1 MPESQIKG
9 LPAGAELRPIS
20 GLPPGAELRPVG
32 QQGAPL
38 NASTDPSGRTPSGE
52 PAPGDNRNM
61 LQRAFDNMVTP
72 DPRREEWQNPVK
84 TGVDRFSMGV
94 AGNVLPLIAHPL
106 KSIGGAVSSVGHAL
120 ANNPGNP
127 VGAGLDLVRPMIE
140 SGVENYQQNGP
151 AKAIPQML
159 GQGVGMWATGELGG
173 AASRAVLPKVA
184 QAGGAIRDAAIGDP
198 NVAAVRAAGM
208 PKKNALGFK
217 ADVQAARPYLAGSQ
231 SVEDVQK
238 TAGIGGTARDE
249 IYKPISDFLA
259 ENGDRV
265 VQGPDGPTTLRD
277 LEGERGQVS
286 AQLRQLRAGG
296 PEGIALATQKGL
308 NQADLMARQSAIEG
322 AMDPHLMGAGIDSP
336 LIRQTYGQVARVG
349 DQFAGRWTPAEKPT
363 PYGFGRLMNVD
374 PLKPRTWLGQP
385 AQGVRDLIAGRPL
398 WSGNAGDVGVGEAFR
413 TGGPKPDFRAPASAI
428 PRFEYPPRQ
437 LEANVP
443 GNAGYGDIDAGSMA
457 GIPHPGP
464 QITPPPLQR
473 FALPEITTP
482 GKVQPM
488 VKYAT
493 PYIEPFDP
501 HLKPVDLEEY
511 RNMFKKK
518 EQ

>member
-159 GQGVGMWATGELGG
+159 GQGVGMWATGEVGGGVAAPIARGIARTVAPTLERVGLGLGNDVLGAKGAKPFKYDANPARGAYEEGVLPAMSKHSAAMNLEKALPQVGQRISDKVMSGGSAPSSDIAHSIEQPIQDAGNVMAGFGGGKPLDPVTNLWASMEEKAPNASTPIYGNSAPENVPAPDLWHSIRNLDKNTRFNPDPEVEGVNELRRDIRGGLRGNLEDAVPGLKPETQRYSDLKSAEGSLDRTMHGGMTLNKMLTIPMTPIESTAG
-173 AASRAVLPKVA
+173 AALYRSGKMASRIAKSRGSVPLPV
-184 QAGGAIRDAAIGDP
+184 IP
-198 NVAAVRAAGM
+198 
-208 PKKNALGFK
+208 
-217 ADVQAARPYLAGSQ
+217 
-231 SVEDVQK
+231 
-238 TAGIGGTARDE
+238 
-249 IYKPISDFLA
+249 
-259 ENGDRV
+259 
-265 VQGPDGPTTLRD
+265 
-277 LEGERGQVS
+277 
-286 AQLRQLRAGG
+286 
-296 PEGIALATQKGL
+296 
-308 NQADLMARQSAIEG
+308 
-322 AMDPHLMGAGIDSP
+322 
-336 LIRQTYGQVARVG
+336 
-349 DQFAGRWTPAEKPT
+349 
-363 PYGFGRLMNVD
+363 
-374 PLKPRTWLGQP
+374 QP
-385 AQGVRDLIAGRPL
+385 Q
-398 WSGNAGDVGVGEAFR
+398 
-413 TGGPKPDFRAPASAI
+413 
-428 PRFEYPPRQ
+428 
-437 LEANVP
+437 
-443 GNAGYGDIDAGSMA
+443 
-457 GIPHPGP
+457 
-464 QITPPPLQR
+464 
-473 FALPEITTP
+473 
-482 GKVQPM
+482 
-488 VKYAT
+488 
-493 PYIEPFDP
+493 
-501 HLKPVDLEEY
+501 
-511 RNMFKKK
+511 KKK

>member
-1 MPESQIKG
+1 MANSAALPKG
-9 LPAGAELRPIS
+9 FIPDSPNSAGALPAGFIPDEPTS
-20 GLPPGAELRPVG
+20 
-32 QQGAPL
+32 APSST
-38 NASTDPSGRTPSGE
+38 ASTDPSGRTPSGE
-52 PAPGDNRNM
+52 PAQGDNRNM

-84 TGVDRFSMGV
+84 TGVDRFSQGV

-106 KSIGGAVSSVGHAL
+106 KSIGGAVSSVGHAV

-127 VGAGLDLVRPMIE
+127 VGAMSDLVRPIIE

-151 AKAIPQML
+151 AKAIPQMV
-159 GQGVGMWATGELGG
+159 GQGVGMWATGQLGG
-173 AASRAVLPKVA
+173 AASSAVLPKVA
-184 QAGGAIRDAAIGDP
+184 QAGRAIRDAAIGDP
-198 NVAAVRAAGM
+198 NVAALKGLRVGPASAKALPMVRSVEG
-208 PKKNALGFK
+208 
-217 ADVQAARPYLAGSQ
+217 ARPYLQGVNSL
-231 SVEDVQK
+231 EDAQARVPLAKAEIWNPYQQ
-238 TAGIGGTARDE
+238 TIDSIGD
-249 IYKPISDFLA
+249 KS
-259 ENGDRV
+259 
-265 VQGPDGPTTLRD
+265 VQGPDGPTTVRD
-277 LEGERGQVS
+277 LENERLQIS
-286 AQLRQLRAGG
+286 ANLRTLKSGT
-296 PEGIALATQKGL
+296 PEGIQLAAQKGM
-308 NQADLMARQSAIEG
+308 NQADLLAREKAVQA
-322 AMDPHLMGAGIDSP
+322 ALDPHLEQAGIDP
-336 LIRQTYGQVARVG
+336 KAIRGTFGNVAQVG
-349 DQFAGRWTPAEKPT
+349 GRLSGKSTLAEPSQ
-363 PYGFGRLMNVD
+363 PYGFGKIAKIDLAHPLQTPANV
-374 PLKPRTWLGQP
+374 LS
-385 AQGVRDLIAGRPL
+385 GVRDLAAGRPW
-398 WSGNAGDVGVGEAFR
+398 WSGKPTDINLREAFR
-413 TGGPKPDFRAPASAI
+413 TGGPKPDFRAPSSAI

-482 GKVQPM
+482 GEVLPM

-493 PYIEPFDP
+493 PYVEPFDP